1 MIKEDRIQLNN
12 RFIKVFKMLE
22 DRGVIVK
29 NDRSGKGIGDFA
41 EKILGEKGYGHIVRA
56 YLNPKDKR
64 VIDYRHARA
73 ICSEYG
79 VSESYLLDGIG
90 SPFGN
95 ETPRYVSSDMD
106 PALIGGNISYSSA
119 EAFAGSTLGQEAPE
133 VEQKFSIPGV
143 LGNDLF
149 AFPIAGNSMEPVIHN
164 QDIIISRSVKNIND
178 IKDNQIYAISHEG
191 KLWVKYVK
199 KIVGNRKKITA
210 LNCIS
215 ANNIEHDPFVI
226 EVNETTR
233 LFKVEKR
240 ISEIN

>member
-1 MIKEDRIQLNN
+1 MIKQDRIELNN
-12 RFIKVFKMLE
+12 RFIKVFKLLE

-64 VIDYRHARA
+64 VIDYRHARS

-90 SPFGN
+90 TPFGN
-95 ETPRYVSSDMD
+95 ETPRYMSSDMN
-106 PALIGGNISYSSA
+106 PATMGGNISYSSA

-149 AFPIAGNSMEPVIHN
+149 AFPIAGNSMEPVIQN

-191 KLWVKYVK
+191 KLWVKYVQKITGPRK
-199 KIVGNRKKITA
+199 KIVS

-215 ANNIEHDPFVI
+215 ENNLEHLPFTI

-240 ISEIN
+240 ISELN